1 MPQKH
6 THEDSHVARFV
17 RQRVLELKPKK
28 SQGEIAAEA
37 GFTNPNM
44 VTLIKTGASK
54 LPLDRVPAMARALE
68 CEAKHLFLLALHQD
82 GQQSTMAAVD
92 EIFGTVVTRNEVVWI
107 AALREASDHED
118 PPLTARARRT
128 LFSIFGK

>member
-1 MPQKH
+1 MTRKP
-6 THEDSHVARFV
+6 HEDSKVARFI

-54 LPLDRVPAMARALE
+54 LPLDRVPAMARALD
-68 CEAKHLFLLALHQD
+68 CDPKRLFFLALHQD
-82 GQQSTMAAVD
+82 GQQSTMVAV
-92 EIFGTVVTRNEVVWI
+92 EETFGTIVTKNKAAWI
-107 AALREASDHED
+107 SALREASDLGD
-118 PPLTARARRT
+118 PPLTARARCT
-128 LFSIFGK
+128 LFSIFSK

>member
-1 MPQKH
+1 MTRKP
-6 THEDSHVARFV
+6 HEDSKVARFI

-28 SQGEIAAEA
+28 SQGEIASEA

-44 VTLIKTGASK
+44 VTLIKNGASK

-68 CEAKHLFLLALHQD
+68 CDPKRLFLLTLHQE
-82 GQQSTMAAVD
+82 GQQSTMTAVE
-92 EIFGTVVTRNEVVWI
+92 EIFNTVVTKNEADWI
-107 AALREASDHED
+107 AALREASDLGD